1 MLEVDAPTV
10 ETVEYRNALYQG
22 SVREMQ
28 PHGIGLLLDD
38 YMRFYASEWNHG
50 QLSGRSLVYCTHSS
64 YIYGMW
70 REGKPNGFNVMRS
83 GDIVLLASLS
93 NG

>member
-1 MLEVDAPTV
+1 MLQADTSIV

-22 SVREMQ
+22 PVLDMQ

-50 QLSGRSLVYCTHSS
+50 QLSGRTLIYCTHSN
-64 YIYGMW
+64 YIYGIW

-83 GDIVLLASLS
+83 GDIVLLASLT